1 MSATSGTSVGNLNL
15 VPRGKPKQLRAH
27 VAFERILTATAELIC
42 ELGIDRITTIQVAE
56 RAKVNVS
63 TLYRYFPNKYAL
75 VTYLAQQ
82 LSERQNAAVNDYL
95 AAVDPSLPWE
105 QVLDGIVDAMVG
117 VSRKEVAFVPLQR
130 ALMAVPELREEY
142 RRSSED
148 VSELLTEFL
157 RRWGIALPPTRA
169 RLIVTCMG
177 ECSAGLLDL
186 AVSGDLPYDD
196 DVVSELKRVFRGYV
210 KTYIES

>member
-1 MSATSGTSVGNLNL
+1 MCATTSDNYVDLA
-15 VPRGKPKQLRAH
+15 PRGKPKQLRAQA
-27 VAFERILTATAELIC
+27 AFERILAATAELIS
-42 ELGIDRITTIQVAE
+42 EIGIDRITTIQVAD
-56 RAKVNVS
+56 RAAVNVG

-75 VTYLAQQ
+75 VTYLARQ
-82 LSERQNAAVNDYL
+82 LSERQNTAVNYYL
-95 AAVDPSLPWE
+95 AVVEPSLPWE
-105 QVLDGIVDAMVG
+105 QVLDGIVDAMVSI
-117 VSRKEVAFVPLQR
+117 SRKEVAFVPLQR
-130 ALMAVPELREEY
+130 ALLAVPELRAEY

-157 RRWGIALPPTRA
+157 RRWGIALPPSRA

-210 KTYIES
+210 NTYLGD

>member
-1 MSATSGTSVGNLNL
+1 MSTTRGTTVDNMTL
-15 VPRGKPKQLRAH
+15 VPRGEPKQLRAH
-27 VAFERILTATAELIC
+27 AAFERILTATAELIC

-56 RAKVNVS
+56 RATVNVS

-82 LSERQNAAVNDYL
+82 LSKRQNAAVNDYL

-105 QVLDGIVDAMVG
+105 AVLDGIVDAMVG
-117 VSRKEVAFVPLQR
+117 VSRKEVAFAPLQR
-130 ALMAVPELREEY
+130 ALMAVPALREEY

-148 VSELLTEFL
+148 VSQLLTEFL
-157 RRWGIALPPTRA
+157 QRWGITLPPTRA
-169 RLIVTCMG
+169 HLIVTCMG

-196 DVVSELKRVFRGYV
+196 DVVSELKRVFKGYV
-210 KTYIES
+210 NTYIDG